1 VGSESSPNT
10 ISYDDLLRVLFERSV
25 TGMSD
30 EDLVYFLELVQSLK
44 EHKEKTD
51 TEAWWNRYYH

>member
-1 VGSESSPNT
+1 MGESSPSN

>member
-1 VGSESSPNT
+1 
-10 ISYDDLLRVLFERSV
+10 
-25 TGMSD
+25 MSD
-30 EDLVYFLELVQSLK
+30 EELVYFLELVQSLK